1 MSIFTYKV
9 LGQTAPSGTTNV
21 DLYTV
26 GSGKSAIVSSI
37 AICNVTA
44 TAATYRV
51 FQRIAGAA
59 AGVANAVVYD
69 ATVAA
74 NSTSTVEIKMTLAA
88 TDVITVQS
96 GTGSA
101 LTFTANGSEIS

>member
-1 MSIFTYKV
+1 MAFYYKV
-9 LGQTAPSGTTNV
+9 LGQSAPSTTANA

-26 GSGKSAIVSSI
+26 ASGRSAVVSSI
-37 AICNVTA
+37 AICNVTG
-44 TAATYRV
+44 TAATYRI

-59 AGVANAVVYD
+59 AGVANAIAYD

-74 NSTSTVEIKMTLAA
+74 NSTTSVELKITLGA

-101 LTFTANGSEIS
+101 LTFTANGSEIY